1 MRVKT
6 VVSLV
11 LFCTTMQAVVAAQ
24 APPPTP
30 EHKRL
35 EYFVG
40 TWTLAGTAKDS
51 PMGPGGPV
59 TLKQTCELMDGGL
72 AVVCRSEGK
81 SAMGP
86 GKGVAIATYDTEKKT
101 YTYTAAESNMPVFTA
116 IGSTKGSTW
125 TWNTEA
131 AMGTQRIYTRVTQTE
146 AGPKAYDFVMEMSLD
161 GKTFARLVE
170 GKFTKN

>member
-1 MRVKT
+1 MRLKT
-6 VVSLV
+6 VVPIV
-11 LFCTTMQAVVAAQ
+11 LLSTMQAVVFAQ
-24 APPPTP
+24 GAQPTP

-59 TLKQTCELMDGGL
+59 TLKQTCELMDGGF
-72 AVVCRSEGK
+72 AVVCRAEGK
-81 SAMGP
+81 NPMGTSRS
-86 GKGVAIATYDTEKKT
+86 VAISTYDAEKKV

-116 IGSTKGSTW
+116 LGSTKGSTW

-131 AMGTQRIYTRVTQTE
+131 AMGTQRVYTRVTQTE

>member
-1 MRVKT
+1 MRLKT
-6 VVSLV
+6 VIPLV
-11 LFCTTMQAVVAAQ
+11 LLGTMQAVVLAQ
-24 APPPTP
+24 GVQATP

-35 EYFVG
+35 AYFVG
-40 TWTLAGTAKDS
+40 TWNFAGTAKDS
-51 PMGPGGPV
+51 PMGKGGPI
-59 TLKQTCELMDGGL
+59 TMKQTCELMEGGL

-81 SAMGP
+81 SAMGAT
-86 GKGVAIATYDTEKKT
+86 KGAAIATYDTEKKA

-125 TWNTEA
+125 TWNTDA

-146 AGPKAYDFVMEMSLD
+146 GGPNAYDFVMEMSLD